1 MVRDSMAD
9 WRVERPSVLRI
20 DRTDGQMVD
29 DFDPQRAAQRAA
41 ELGLTIARFFLENI
55 QHGMFEVEAV
65 NSVPAPVASGSR
77 GGLVT
82 QCATG
87 GYYRLGDDEA
97 LILTADRMGARYLGV
112 QIVDM
117 WMLSYE
123 YRNHTSSLNHAQAEN
138 GRATYRERVCQY
150 V

>member
-1 MVRDSMAD
+1 MAD

-77 GGLVT
+77 GGIVT
-82 QCATG
+82 QCADRTST
-87 GYYRLGDDEA
+87 RLNSSHYCA
-97 LILTADRMGARYLGV
+97 TRMP
-112 QIVDM
+112 
-117 WMLSYE
+117 
-123 YRNHTSSLNHAQAEN
+123 SSA
-138 GRATYRERVCQY
+138 
-150 V
+150 